1 MGSKL
6 PRNVK
11 DFASRLRETIVK
23 PEKKSPGPAG
33 ALRWMDQAPAFSYNS
48 STWSQL
54 MRLSTK
60 ASRYFG
66 RALR

>member
-1 MGSKL
+1 MGSRL
-6 PRNVK
+6 PRNVE

-23 PEKKSPGPAG
+23 PEKQSPGLAG

-48 STWSQL
+48 RTWSQL